1 MLVSIWSSVQIVDI
15 QYPQGICFSIF
26 VVENFSGLFAHPP
39 IF

>member
-1 MLVSIWSSVQIVDI
+1 MIVSIWSNVQIVDI